1 MWLCCNWSAHPSF
14 YNKVFFYRYNISYI
28 WLRDY
33 ISYTLKYDFFIF
45 DFLFSS
51 HCLYIYIICS
61 SRLNLRVEER
71 RLRMVL
77 VYYVIYSLI
86 VIVPILISVAYLTLL
101 ERKILGYSQ
110 LRKGP
115 NVVGL
120 YGVLQPLADGVKL
133 FSKEIVIPSH
143 ANIFLFSF
151 APVLALLMGLI
162 PWFIFPWGGCYN
174 GMLVDHGFSLLI
186 LLAILSIGIFGVLL
200 SGWSSSSKYA
210 FLGSIRAVAQM
221 ISYEV
226 SLSIILMGVIISVGS
241 LSLSYIYII
250 QNRTSLLLFSLWPMA
265 FIYLVSMLAETNRAP
280 FDLSEGESEL
290 VSGYNV
296 EYSSMPF
303 ALFFLAEYSH
313 IIFSGFVFAILF
325 MGGNQ
330 YEIFNDWIL
339 FSSLLSAL
347 SLCFKGTLVSFCFL
361 WVRTSF
367 PRIRYDQLMDML
379 WKNYLP
385 LSISILWVINS
396 LIIGFNL
403 GITSSVF

>member
-1 MWLCCNWSAHPSF
+1 MSQRWFGMTIIYCVL
-14 YNKVFFYRYNISYI
+14 Y
-28 WLRDY
+28 
-33 ISYTLKYDFFIF
+33 
-45 DFLFSS
+45 FL
-51 HCLYIYIICS
+51 II
-61 SRLNLRVEER
+61 V
-71 RLRMVL
+71 
-77 VYYVIYSLI
+77 
-86 VIVPILISVAYLTLL
+86 VPILISVAYLTLL

-110 LRKGP
+110 IRKGP

-133 FSKEIVIPSH
+133 FSKEIIIPSH
-143 ANIFLFSF
+143 ANLFLFSF
-151 APVLALLMGLI
+151 APILALLMGLV
-162 PWFIFPWGGCYN
+162 PWFIFPWGGYSN
-174 GMLVDHGFSLLI
+174 GLMLDHSFSLLI
-186 LLAILSIGIFGVLL
+186 LLAILSVGIFGVLL

-226 SLSIILMGVIISVGS
+226 SLSIILMGIIVTIGS
-241 LSLSYIYII
+241 INLAYIYLMQEQVSPLI
-250 QNRTSLLLFSLWPMA
+250 FSLWPLA

-313 IIFSGFVFAILF
+313 IIFSSFIFAILF
-325 MGGNQ
+325 MGANQ
-330 YEIFNDWIL
+330 FNWWGGVILKNIFAS
-339 FSSLLSAL
+339 FG
-347 SLCFKGTLVSFCFL
+347 LCIKGTIICFCFL

-367 PRIRYDQLMDML
+367 PRIRYDQLMGLL

-385 LSISILWVINS
+385 VSIALLWLINGILV
-396 LIIGFNL
+396 GFNL
-403 GITSSVF
+403 GISSSLN